1 MKMLAR
7 PKLTGTKIAVTLAA
21 TALAVAVLGSTPL
34 GHAASGLIAN
44 SVGTK
49 QLKNNA
55 VTSAKVKN
63 GSLMGVDFK
72 AGQLPVGPQGPR
84 GDQGPKGD
92 TGPRGQAGANGA
104 TNVVIRVN
112 ASGSAPIAPGAF
124 GHSTAFCASGE
135 RATGGGAYSASKL
148 FITQSYPTG
157 PVGTAPDGWGVEA
170 FNAGA
175 STAGFTPYVVCAST

>member
-1 MKMLAR
+1 MLAR
-7 PKLTGTKIAVTLAA
+7 TKLNGTKIAVGLAA
-21 TALAVAVLGSTPL
+21 AALAVAVLGSTPL
-34 GHAASGLIAN
+34 VHAASGLVLGAN

-55 VTSAKVKN
+55 VTSAQVKN
-63 GSLMGVDFK
+63 GALLAADFK
-72 AGQLPVGPQGPR
+72 AGQLPAGP
-84 GDQGPKGD
+84 QGPKGD

-104 TNVVIRVN
+104 TNVIVRVN
-112 ASGSAPIAPGAF
+112 ASRSAPIAPGAF

-157 PVGTAPDGWGVEA
+157 KVGEAADGWGVEA
-170 FNAGA
+170 YNAGA
-175 STAGFTPYVVCAST
+175 SAAGFTPYVVCASP